1 MTAVAAPVG
10 TEPTLRETPLT
21 VRRVGRET
29 ALALAVG
36 LLVAVVVTWPLV
48 TKLGHIGHDAFDP
61 RFQAWTIDWVQHKLS
76 SPGTLFDANIFAPE
90 PHTLAYSDSLL
101 GIAIPLL
108 PLRWLGVSPIGQLNV
123 ALLLGF
129 ATSAA
134 SGYLFGRVVTRS
146 VAVGAMTAAA
156 FAFGPFGSVS
166 SGALHATAHAGVGV
180 AAAAAW
186 WLADRAEQHEQRS
199 LLAPAALLGAALV
212 WQASV
217 SFYPGAYAFGAAVLV
232 LLLRWR
238 SLGRRGWLWAGGA
251 VAVAALCTLV
261 MAIPYLQVRDEQ
273 PGFHRSLADLPA
285 LSADFG
291 ATDPRLSIWG
301 SILGKGAGWPIY
313 GEPAFPGLVLLVLA
327 PWGAVAGWRA
337 RGRQRRAAVTGV
349 ALVVAGAALAVGAGP
364 NGWRRYAPYRL
375 LFEFVPGWEAL
386 RATGRAWV
394 VGLLGVGL
402 LAGIGAVSLGR
413 WLARRTSLSVPVA
426 VGLVTTLAV
435 VGVLVEGYAPWTG
448 RPDIRVSPVDE
459 HLAAIS
465 RPGGVLYLPALE
477 PGATRGRPERVPSG
491 RERLRDD
498 RAPPGDPERLLRLLP
513 AFVGGAVEA
522 DALPAERGGARRAPR
537 ARCALRRRARLGARR
552 RLGRPPRPRA
562 RPSPEARRPL
572 RRRLALRGPAG
583 EWLTWRPTSRRLAPP
598 VPSGP
603 SRSAVSSPTRC
614 CRWSSCSAGA

>member
-10 TEPTLRETPLT
+10 ATATPGDAPLT
-21 VRRVGRET
+21 VRRVARET
-29 ALALAVG
+29 ALALVLG
-36 LLVAVVVTWPLV
+36 LLAAVAVTWPLV

-61 RFQAWTIDWVQHKLS
+61 RFQAWTIDWVQHTLG
-76 SPGTLFDANIFAPE
+76 SPGSLFNANIFAPE

-108 PLRWLGVSPIGQLNV
+108 PLRWLGVSPIGQLNI

-129 ATSAA
+129 GTSAA

-146 VAVGAMTAAA
+146 VAVGAMTATA

-186 WLADRAEQHEQRS
+186 WLADRAEQQETRP
-199 LLAPAALLGAALV
+199 LLAPAALLAAALL

-217 SFYPGAYAFGAAVLV
+217 SFYPGAYAFGAAALV

-251 VAVAALCTLV
+251 LALAALGTLV

-273 PGFHRSLADLPA
+273 PGFRRTLGDLPA

-301 SILGKGAGWPIY
+301 SLLGTGTGWPIY
-313 GEPAFPGLVLLVLA
+313 GEPAFPGLVLLLLA
-327 PWGAVAGWRA
+327 PWGAIAGWRA
-337 RGRQRRAAVTGV
+337 RARLRRAAITGV
-349 ALVVAGAALAVGAGP
+349 ALTVAGAALAVGAGP
-364 NGWRRYAPYRL
+364 SGWRRYAPYRL
-375 LFEFVPGWEAL
+375 LFEYVPGWEAL

-394 VGLLGVGL
+394 VGLLGVGV
-402 LAGIGAVSLGR
+402 LAGIGALAIGR
-413 WLARRTSLSVPVA
+413 WLGRRTSLTVPVA

-448 RPDIRVSPVDE
+448 RPDVRISPVDE
-459 HLAAIS
+459 QLASIS
-465 RPGGVLYLPALE
+465 APGGVLYLPALE
-477 PGATRGRPERVPSG
+477 PGATAGALSGFRQAENVYGTTAHHRITPNGYSGYFPPSWVALSKEMRSLPG
-491 RERLRDD
+491 AAALDHLRALGVRYVVVRDWA
-498 RAPPGDPERLLRLLP
+498 RN
-513 AFVGGAVEA
+513 GAW
-522 DALPAERGGARRAPR
+522 DALLDPAQA
-537 ARCALRRRARLGARR
+537 
-552 RLGRPPRPRA
+552 
-562 RPSPEARRPL
+562 RPL
-572 RRRLALRGPAG
+572 RLVGRYGGDLLY
-583 EWLTWRPTSRRLAPP
+583 EVPP
-598 VPSGP
+598 
-603 SRSAVSSPTRC
+603 RSN
-614 CRWSSCSAGA
+614 